1 MYYLL
6 IICLNFLLSFFIF
19 NMLFAFMR
27 IIVIKY
33 MLEGLDKKELFDYL
47 IEDRVFIKSL
57 FDEDIKHYKKVFD
70 LYYRNR
76 LKH

>member
-19 NMLFAFMR
+19 NMLFALIR
-27 IIVIKY
+27 TIVIKY

>member
-19 NMLFAFMR
+19 NMLFAIMR
-27 IIVIKY
+27 TIVIKY